1 MMAGAQGVAM
11 KYRNNRCPECSGVA
25 HHAWVR
31 GADFLLRQE
40 PDEDEDDEDEDDGKE
55 EEDEDDTESTDDGY
69 SE

>member
-1 MMAGAQGVAM
+1 M
-11 KYRNNRCPECSGVA
+11 KYNKRCPECSGVA

-40 PDEDEDDEDEDDGKE
+40 PDEDEEDDEDEDDGKE